1 MWKKFGIKNFALELL
16 FPRFCLGCQKEESY
30 LCEDC
35 LSTIEI
41 SEHQYCLC
49 EKPQRI
55 WQGGKCQRCVSRK
68 LNGLYFAAPYQN
80 SLVQNLIQKFKYK
93 PFIKELSKPLVS
105 LIINHFQ
112 LLDNPPAFSEFLLIS
127 VPLEKRK
134 LKQRGFNQAEE
145 LAKELSKS
153 LKIPLLNDVLL
164 KIKETFPQVELSGK
178 DYNPPTASSHP
189 SPRSGRA
196 PREENVKGAFSCQNK
211 DKIQGKKILLIDD
224 VYTTGSTMEEC
235 AKVLKEFGAK
245 EVWGVA
251 VARG

>member
-1 MWKKFGIKNFALELL
+1 MWKKLDIKNFALSVL
-16 FPRFCLGCQKEESY
+16 FPRFCFGCQKEGNY

-80 SLVQNLIQKFKYK
+80 SLVQNLIKLFKYK
-93 PFIKELSKPLVS
+93 PFIKEISKPLAS

-112 LLDNPPAFSEFLLIS
+112 LLDNPPAFSGFLLLS

-145 LAKELSKS
+145 IAKELSS
-153 LKIPLLNDVLL
+153 FLKIPLISDCLI
-164 KIKETFPQVELSGK
+164 KIKETFPQVELS
-178 DYNPPTASSHP
+178 TEA
-189 SPRSGRA
+189 
-196 PREENVKGAFSCQNK
+196 REENIKGVFLVKNTE
-211 DKIQGKKILLIDD
+211 KIRGRKVFLVDD
-224 VYTTGSTMEEC
+224 VYTTGSTMEEGTR
-235 AKVLKEFGAK
+235 VLKEFGAK

>member
-1 MWKKFGIKNFALELL
+1 MWKKLDIKNFALSVL
-16 FPRFCLGCQKEESY
+16 FPRFCLNCQKEGNY

-35 LSTIEI
+35 LSIIEI

-49 EKPQRI
+49 GKPQRI

-80 SLVQNLIQKFKYK
+80 SLVQNLIRKFKYN
-93 PFIKELSKPLVS
+93 PFIKELSKPLAS

-112 LLDNPPAFSEFLLIS
+112 LLDNPPAFSEFLLLSI
-127 VPLEKRK
+127 PLEKRK

-145 LAKELSKS
+145 LAKELSS
-153 LKIPLLNDVLL
+153 FLKIPLISDCLI

-178 DYNPPTASSHP
+178 E
-189 SPRSGRA
+189 
-196 PREENVKGAFSCQNK
+196 REENIKDAFLCQNRE
-211 DKIQGKKILLIDD
+211 KIQGKRILLVDD
-224 VYTTGSTMEEC
+224 VYTTGSTMEEV
-235 AKVLKEFGAK
+235 ARVLKTAGAK

-251 VARG
+251 VARE